1 MRFSGCLYFPAPS
14 PLLGSQTPALAPNLC
29 LLAVALTSNLYL
41 SAGPGPPICIYR
53 PWHPI
58 CIYGTWPPICIKRP
72 WPPIC
77 IYRPW
82 LPICICRPWPTILLP
97 FRSLSLH
104 IPTLSPQFIFVF
116 TALAYDLYYRSGAW
130 ICIYF
135 IIGSS
140 SGRSNSSSSNFFGKN
155 KSTNICVPILVNYE
169 KQNEAFTTQ
178 VAK

>member
-1 MRFSGCLYFPAPS
+1 MFVFPGPQPFAWLPD
-14 PLLGSQTPALAPNLC
+14 PGPGPQFVFTGRGPNLQF
-29 LLAVALTSNLYL
+29 VFI
-41 SAGPGPPICIYR
+41 GRPWPPICIYR

-130 ICIYF
+130 ICIYL

-140 SGRSNSSSSNFFGKN
+140 SGRSNSSSGNFFGKN
-155 KSTNICVPILVNYE
+155 NSTNICVPILVNYE